1 MLNGKVVLIT
11 GGSGSFGK
19 KFVEVILRDYPGVKK
34 IIIYSRG
41 ELKQFNMKQIWPEKE
56 FPQLRYFI
64 GDVRDKDRL
73 IRACEGVDVIIHA
86 AAIKQVDT
94 AEYNPEECIKTNV
107 HGAMNVIDAA
117 MIQRVKDV
125 VALSTDK
132 ACAPINLYGATKLT
146 SDKLFTAA
154 NNIKGSKDVR
164 FSVVRY
170 GNVMGSRGS
179 VIPFFINKRDQGAA
193 ELPITDMRMTRFNIS
208 LEEGVALVMFAL
220 GHHLGGEIFIPKIPS
235 YRICDVATAVAPNL
249 RQVEVG
255 IRPGEKL
262 HEEMIT
268 VTDALDT
275 IDLGSYYAILPSVS
289 YCWTRE
295 DYLKQHNAK
304 MVSFGFHYS
313 SDNNTEWETPET
325 LREKIKRCVD
335 PNFEVK

>member
-11 GGSGSFGK
+11 GGTGSFGK
-19 KFVEVILRDYPGVKK
+19 KFVEVILRDYPNVKK

-41 ELKQFNMKQIWPEKE
+41 ELKQYDMQQKYPHNKY
-56 FPQLRYFI
+56 PQLRFFI
-64 GDVRDKDRL
+64 GDVRDLERL
-73 IRACEGVDVIIHA
+73 TRACEGVDVIIHA

-107 HGAMNVIDAA
+107 NGAQNVIKAA
-117 MIQRVKDV
+117 LACGVKDV

-146 SDKLFTAA
+146 SDKLFMAA
-154 NNIKGSKDVR
+154 NNISGTKPIK

-179 VIPFFINKRDQGAA
+179 VIPFFIKKRDEGAK

-208 LEEGVALVMFAL
+208 LEAGVAMVMYAI

-235 YRICDVATAVAPNL
+235 YHIKDVATAIAPNIP
-249 RQVEVG
+249 QVEVG

-275 IDLGSYYAILPSVS
+275 VDLGKYYVILPSVS
-289 YCWTRE
+289 FKHTRE
-295 DYLKQHNAK
+295 EFIEHHHAK
-304 MVSFGFHYS
+304 PVPFGFHYS
-313 SDNNTEWETPET
+313 SDNNDEWETPET
-325 LREKIKRCVD
+325 LREKIRQYVD